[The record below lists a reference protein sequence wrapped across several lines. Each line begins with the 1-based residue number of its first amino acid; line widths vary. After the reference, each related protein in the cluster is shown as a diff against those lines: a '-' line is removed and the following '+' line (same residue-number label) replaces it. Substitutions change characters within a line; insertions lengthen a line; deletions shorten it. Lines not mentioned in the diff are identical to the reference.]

1 MELWRLRAR
10 EFLSARSTHDSWEEE
25 SLAEALSSPNSAP
38 MNWRHRDRG
47 DTTLSERGWSTEDK
61 PLTCPLFSVCHLFF
75 LQGNFGFDSQDQ
87 IRCGISQLA
96 NVLIDVAFPHQPHV
110 VVHVPVSRAGRERC
124 VGGGEEKRKLKAVA
138 AVAALRHF
146 YPIQRSKQKLEHSDK

>member
-10 EFLSARSTHDSWEEE
+10 EFLSARSTHDSCEDE
-25 SLAEALSSPNSAP
+25 SLDEALSSPNSAP
-38 MNWRHRDRG
+38 MNWGYGDRG
-47 DTTLSERGWSTEDK
+47 ETTLSERGWGTEDK

-75 LQGNFGFDSQDQ
+75 LRRNFGFDGQDE

-96 NVLIDVAFPHQPHV
+96 KVLIDVAFPLQPHV
-110 VVHVPVSRAGRERC
+110 VVHVPGSRVGRERC

-138 AVAALRHF
+138 AVDALRHF